1 MRRSII
7 PTLGSRTRHSP
18 SCIFHTPVAQ
28 AITGRRT
35 ITMRRGMASNIR
47 RCVLFGFQRPQT
59 ALPLL
64 ESKWIASMLIF
75 LAKHNLTIQLDKAH
89 VPTPQRHNDE
99 YVMDVLMAS
108 NHYTPAELRKLNYC
122 RLFLNVITISDI
134 TKPSGKVIDESIL
147 NGTPS
152 ARSSRSTHLPVHQE
166 SPSANEWKLW
176 KRAYLLWNDINGNL
190 RTSEGEKRS
199 YCNIYEKILT

>member
-1 MRRSII
+1 MCWRIVI
-7 PTLGSRTRHSP
+7 LK
-18 SCIFHTPVAQ
+18 
-28 AITGRRT
+28 
-35 ITMRRGMASNIR
+35 
-47 RCVLFGFQRPQT
+47 VLY
-59 ALPLL
+59 ALLY
-64 ESKWIASMLIF
+64 
-75 LAKHNLTIQLDKAH
+75 

-108 NHYTPAELRKLNYC
+108 NHYTPAELRKLNCC

-134 TKPSGKVIDESIL
+134 TKPCGKVIDESIL

-176 KRAYLLWNDINGNL
+176 KRTYLLWSDINGNL
-190 RTSEGEKRS
+190 RTPLGEWIHTIHMQRNRHFA
-199 YCNIYEKILT
+199 YQEA